1 MFLDVKTPN
10 YFDAVLVDSNTERS
24 SLVVDLLAD
33 RGINVTAVVQTQD
46 QLGRTDTPVKLV
58 VFYASDVKAAKA
70 EISKLSG
77 DMPETAVLVLF
88 DNSSDKV
95 IHDLLEAGAHI
106 IVPMGLGSD
115 RISVG
120 AITAMSIAKRIAD
133 SESEKH
139 KALEKL
145 ENMKF
150 IGRAKNILMSR
161 FNETEPEAHTRL
173 QQMSMGR
180 NEPIHEMAK
189 QIVEAELLL
198 S

>member
-1 MFLDVKTPN
+1 MVYSAYSFKNVFNYTDDDIYWCTADIGWITGHSYIVYGPLLNGATTMMFEGVPSYPD
-10 YFDAVLVDSNTERS
+10 F
-24 SLVVDLLAD
+24 
-33 RGINVTAVVQTQD
+33 
-46 QLGRTDTPVKLV
+46 GR
-58 VFYASDVKAAKA
+58 FW
-70 EISKLSG
+70 EIC
-77 DMPETAVLVLF
+77 
-88 DNSSDKV
+88 
-95 IHDLLEAGAHI
+95 
-106 IVPMGLGSD
+106 
-115 RISVG
+115 
-120 AITAMSIAKRIAD
+120 
-133 SESEKH
+133 EKH

>member
-77 DMPETAVLVLF
+77 DMPETALLVQF
-88 DNSSDKV
+88 DNTSDK
-95 IHDLLEAGAHI
+95 
-106 IVPMGLGSD
+106 
-115 RISVG
+115 
-120 AITAMSIAKRIAD
+120 
-133 SESEKH
+133 
-139 KALEKL
+139 
-145 ENMKF
+145 N
-150 IGRAKNILMSR
+150 
-161 FNETEPEAHTRL
+161 
-173 QQMSMGR
+173 
-180 NEPIHEMAK
+180 IHE
-189 QIVEAELLL
+189 
-198 S
+198 